1 MESTD
6 MAKISTKIRKAVIPA
21 AGFGTRFLPQTKAM
35 PKEMLPI
42 VDKPVIQY
50 VVEELVES
58 GITDIVIVTGW
69 HKRAIEDHFDYPFEL
84 IKMLEMQ
91 KKEKLLEEVKRT
103 SSLANFIYIRQKG
116 AYGNGTPVLC
126 AKSVIGDE
134 PFVAIWGDEFIYAQ
148 PPRARQCIDVFEKY
162 GDPVISAVRIPKENV
177 TRYGIVD
184 ATNIEK
190 NIWQIKRMIE
200 KPKAEEAPSNLA
212 AHGCY
217 VLTPDI
223 FSILENLAPG
233 KDDEIWLPD
242 AIRELLKKR
251 PVYACEIKNGKYYDT
266 GNKLEYLK
274 TVVEF
279 SLQHKDLNG
288 DFRAYLKSLKL

>member
-6 MAKISTKIRKAVIPA
+6 MAKISSKIRKAVIPA

-134 PFVAIWGDEFIYAQ
+134 PFVAIWGDEFIYST
-148 PPRARQCIDVFEKY
+148 PPRAKQCIDVFEKY
-162 GDPVISAVRIPKENV
+162 GDPVISAVRVPKENV
-177 TRYGIVD
+177 TRYGIVE
-184 ATNIEK
+184 ATNIED
-190 NIWQIKRMIE
+190 NIWQIKRMME
-200 KPKAEEAPSNLA
+200 KPTREEAPSNLA

-223 FSILENLAPG
+223 FSILEHLAPG

-279 SLQHKDLNG
+279 ALQHKDLNG
-288 DFRAYLKSLKL
+288 DFREYLKSLKL